1 MKRTF
6 QYLRPKTL
14 QEAFAFK
21 AEYGARARCWAG
33 GTDLMLLWDRK
44 KADLDHC
51 LDLTFVSAL
60 RYIEV
65 EPERVRIGAMA
76 TLDDLDNA
84 SGIDAAMRAIGTTAK
99 LMDTWQTRTIATIG
113 GNLCHAAPSG
123 DLAPPLIALDAT
135 ARIGSARGERRVPI
149 DRFFLGVN
157 KTVLDEDEILLEI
170 AVPRIAHTGASYKRI
185 ARTVVDI
192 ALVSS
197 SAALF
202 CDGSGTILDARV
214 ALGAVAPRPIRCPKS
229 EAILRGAKLNGDNE
243 ELFSEAGKVAAGES
257 KPISDI
263 RASKEYRLEMCRIL
277 TRRALEDCAGQLGG
291 NAA

>member
-6 QYLRPKTL
+6 DYLRPKSL
-14 QEAFAFK
+14 QEALALK
-21 AEYGARARCWAG
+21 AAHGARARCWAG
-33 GTDLMLLWDRK
+33 GTDLVLLWDRK
-44 KADLDHC
+44 KLDLDYC
-51 LDLTFVSAL
+51 LDLTFVPGL
-60 RYIEV
+60 RYIEAG
-65 EPERVRIGAMA
+65 PERVRIGAMA
-76 TLDDLDNA
+76 TLDDLDRA
-84 SGIDAAMRAIGTTAK
+84 SGIDAGMRTIGATAR

-135 ARIGSARGERRVPI
+135 AKIGSVRGERSVPM
-149 DRFFLGVN
+149 DAFFLGVN
-157 KTVLDEDEILLEI
+157 RTALAPDEMLLEI
-170 AVPRIAHTGASYKRI
+170 SVPRIARTGASYKRI

-202 CDGSGTILDARV
+202 CDAAGSIVDARI
-214 ALGAVAPRPIRCPKS
+214 ALGAVAPTPIRCP
-229 EAILRGAKLNGDNE
+229 EAEKILRGGQLNGGGAA
-243 ELFSEAGKVAAGES
+243 LFEEAGKVAAGES

-263 RASKEYRLEMCRIL
+263 RASKEYRREMCRVL
-277 TRRALEDCAGQLGG
+277 TRRALEDCANQLQA